1 MTEHIDPALNQKERE
16 LQLVLAFDKVRDSYD
31 DDEDPTAMFKEIT
44 RLLRSW
50 FQAEAC
56 GIALN
61 AESSLNIEFVTASGI
76 DEGLAHHYCQFAA
89 QNTDWTA
96 LTLAEWPH
104 AQGVQIN
111 LRGAPLGGMFLAR
124 NSGPFTADE
133 KALLVLAESM
143 VDSAVIS
150 ARTIWKYM
158 ARNREL
164 AAITDVDRLRDYT
177 PNESDLISGF
187 TTLLLQHFSADLC
200 LIILTQDN
208 GEPILRGLIN
218 PHDLDQPTLAHIYHE
233 ALTVTDTQAVSTP
246 PTLENFSVI
255 AAPLVVGG
263 VNLGAVVVGREA
275 ALKANDH
282 RLLKA
287 MAAQLDSAIIYSR
300 THHQWRQR
308 NLELEAIYRIDRIR
322 DQEQDF
328 DKLLE
333 KVALELCKAVH
344 SEMGYIMLY
353 NTREEQLE
361 LRCIVPPDST
371 IAQADYSKQIK
382 AYSRKALD
390 QGELVCDN
398 HAENGE
404 LRSILAVPLILNQ
417 QNIGVFGAIN
427 SRQASGFT
435 QEDRLIASAITSQV
449 DTAVFE
455 RLEQRRFRN
464 LLSRSVDAKVLEH
477 LLTQADAGLLAGERQ
492 VLTVVFADLR
502 NSTEWI
508 ERLPPEHL
516 VTIINRHLS
525 NLTEVIF
532 RYGGTLDKFVG
543 DEVISLFGSPLF
555 MADHA
560 EKAARAALDMQA
572 AHRRLQAELA
582 AEGHELPD
590 MGIGISSG
598 EAITGEFG
606 PAIRTD
612 FTAMGRIINLGARL
626 CNNAAP
632 GQISISQA
640 TYDLIKDLCEV
651 TPLPPQTFKGI
662 STPLPVYALNTM
674 KDS

>member
-1 MTEHIDPALNQKERE
+1 MTTHTDAALAQKERE
-16 LQLVLAFDKVRDSYD
+16 LQLVLAFDKIRDSYD

-44 RLLRSW
+44 LLLRTW

-61 AESSLNIEFVTASGI
+61 AESSLNIEFVTASGVA
-76 DEGLAHHYCQFAA
+76 DDLAYRYCQVAA
-89 QNTDWTA
+89 QNTDWT
-96 LTLAEWPH
+96 LLQTPEWAH
-104 AQGVQIN
+104 VQGVQIN
-111 LRGAPLGGMFLAR
+111 LRGAPLGGMFIAR
-124 NSGPFTADE
+124 NATAFTE
-133 KALLVLAESM
+133 GERALLVLAESM
-143 VDSAVIS
+143 VDSAIIS
-150 ARTIWKYM
+150 ARTVWKYM
-158 ARNREL
+158 GRNREL
-164 AAITDVDRLRDYT
+164 AAINDVDRLRDYT

-187 TTLLLQHFSADLC
+187 TTLLLEHFSADLC
-200 LIILTQDN
+200 LIILTEEN
-208 GEPILRGLIN
+208 GEHALRGLIN
-218 PHDLDQPTLAHIYHE
+218 PQNLDQDTLSHIYKE
-233 ALTVTDTQAVSTP
+233 ALTVSDVKAVTTP
-246 PTLENFSVI
+246 PSLDDFSVI

-263 VNLGAVVVGREA
+263 VHLGAVVVGKNT
-275 ALKANDH
+275 ALKNADQ

-287 MAAQLDSAIIYSR
+287 MAAQLDSAIVYSR
-300 THHQWRQR
+300 THQQWRQR

-333 KVALELCKAVH
+333 KVALELCKAIH

-371 IAQADYSKQIK
+371 IIQADYSKQIK
-382 AYSRKALD
+382 AYSRQALD
-390 QGELVCDN
+390 KGELVYDN
-398 HAENGE
+398 HAENGA

-427 SRQASGFT
+427 SRQASGFSP
-435 QEDRLIASAITSQV
+435 EDRSIASAITSQV

-502 NSTEWI
+502 DSTEWI
-508 ERLPPEHL
+508 ERIDPEHL

-560 EKAARAALDMQA
+560 EKAARAAIEMQA
-572 AHRRLQAELA
+572 AHRKLQAELA
-582 AEGHELPD
+582 AEGHDLPD

-626 CNNAAP
+626 CSNASA

-640 TYDLIKDLCEV
+640 TYDLIKDHCEV
-651 TPLPPQTFKGI
+651 TPLAPQTFKGI
-662 STPLPVYALNTM
+662 STPLPVYALNNM
-674 KDS
+674 KD